1 MDTTSQSFFEAKYQ
15 RQRDP
20 WNFASDVYEQGR
32 YQQIVRALSHRHYAV
47 AFEPGCSIGVL
58 TEQLAAMCRKVHAID
73 ISPSAAE
80 SARKRCGHLAHV
92 EITSGPLSGLIPCE
106 PLDLIVFS
114 EIGYYLSE
122 VQLDEL
128 AKTLMNR
135 LTPGG
140 VFLASHWTGNSEDHL
155 ISGDRV
161 HEILRAVDGLVHEH
175 SEYHPCFRLDRWRRR

>member
-122 VQLDEL
+122 VQLDKL
-128 AKTLMNR
+128 AKTLVHR